1 MNWKQT
7 HQLSLQSSSLT
18 GYRCRHPLL
27 PSPSTRLE
35 SHWFLE
41 TAFYWAPKLL
51 QSSQHR
57 ATCRTGRKG
66 MGSRKGERK
75 LREVVDESRQHKETF
90 QISIFTLNKQF
101 SENEFCKQAKTFI
114 WRIGS
119 TTFLLNQ
126 NRILFCFEAW
136 EDVLRELKISVEN
149 TTSDIFMFS
158 LGKILL

>member
-101 SENEFCKQAKTFI
+101 SEMNSVNKQKHSFGGLVAP
-114 WRIGS
+114 
-119 TTFLLNQ
+119 
-126 NRILFCFEAW
+126 LFCWIKTGFYSA
-136 EDVLRELKISVEN
+136 LRREKMSSEN
-149 TTSDIFMFS
+149 
-158 LGKILL
+158 